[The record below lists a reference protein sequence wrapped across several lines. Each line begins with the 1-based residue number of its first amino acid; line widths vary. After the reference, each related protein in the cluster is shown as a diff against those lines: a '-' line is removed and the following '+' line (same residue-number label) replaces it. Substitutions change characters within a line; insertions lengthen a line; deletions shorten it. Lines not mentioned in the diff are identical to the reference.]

1 MINQTSL
8 KQALKHREVL
18 QYEEDY
24 AYLYPC
30 DELKPY
36 ISNITITF
44 PTIEMISN
52 SYTVLPHGSVTVV
65 LFHYKNESYSFLFG
79 PSTKPQCVGQ
89 LANQCDVIFIIE
101 FQPAGFYSFSNLRQN
116 ELKDKI
122 IPFEYIDSTLN
133 KKLCDIFISS
143 LTVKELLS
151 RMEETLKKHL
161 LFEYPN
167 ELKEVI
173 KQIIE
178 MKGMVNV
185 DYLSHH
191 SYYSSRHLNRLFNQ
205 YLGISMKSFSRIVKM
220 NKAIQ
225 LLNEKD
231 NSLFTICEQL
241 NYYDV
246 SHFVRE
252 FKLVCKLS
260 PQQYRENMSD
270 FYNEIT
276 KY

>member
-1 MINQTSL
+1 MINHTSL
-8 KQALKHREVL
+8 KEALKHREVL
-18 QYEEDY
+18 QYEEDF

-30 DELKPY
+30 DELKLY

-52 SYTVLPHGSVTVV
+52 SYTVLPHGSVTLV

-89 LANQCDVIFIIE
+89 LANQCDVIFIVE
-101 FQPAGFYSFSNLRQN
+101 FQPVGFYSFCNLRQN

-122 IPFEYIDSTLN
+122 IPFEYIDLTLN

-151 RMEETLKKHL
+151 RMEETLQQHL

-178 MKGMVNV
+178 MKGMTNV
-185 DYLSHH
+185 EHVSNC
-191 SYYSSRHLNRLFNQ
+191 SYYSIRHLNRLFNQ
-205 YLGISMKSFSRIVKM
+205 YLGISMKSFSRLVKI
-220 NKAIQ
+220 NKSIQ
-225 LLNEKD
+225 LLNDEN
-231 NSLFTICEQL
+231 NSIAEVCNKL

-246 SHFVRE
+246 SHFVKD
-252 FKLVCKLS
+252 FKLVCHVS
-260 PQQYRENMSD
+260 PHEYRVKMSD
-270 FYNEIT
+270 FYSEIA